1 MTDKSHLSLEATD
14 QARTPPLF
22 DPLYSPSSYSLMF
35 NYYFEVFHQSIYF
48 AERFLVKNKT
58 SYNYVFESYYQISSF
73 ILCIPSRTQ
82 LSSNPNPLFCFLK
95 SLNFLFTCSLL
106 FPINREII
114 YKSVPQV
121 FMSFSRF
128 LTYIFDH
135 VAIYFFFPALMLAYC
150 FKFSRK
156 VDTKIGCS

>member
-1 MTDKSHLSLEATD
+1 VARILLRNSAHGRTNSICTKKCSHQFLISVYMTDKSHLSLEATD

-22 DPLYSPSSYSLMF
+22 DPLYSPSSYSPMF

-48 AERFLVKNKT
+48 AERFLVKKKT
-58 SYNYVFESYYQISSF
+58 SYNYVFESYYQISSL

-114 YKSVPQV
+114 YKSVP
-121 FMSFSRF
+121 
-128 LTYIFDH
+128 
-135 VAIYFFFPALMLAYC
+135 
-150 FKFSRK
+150 
-156 VDTKIGCS
+156 